1 MTLVCATHHRSVPV
15 LLGDVLLS
23 GNRPDHAEVATV
35 DNVER
40 LSFDA
45 PSLGELQLA
54 FKKYEEIDPG
64 SPVELVGSLVFDDA
78 NYTIFHWDG
87 GLKSGNFETGS
98 SFVSGSGSE
107 TFKTRI
113 TAPEYNAES
122 DNHTPDTG
130 AASWALLHICAML
143 GEEILWDANL
153 PDYFG
158 GGFDVVFFD
167 GSTFR
172 RVASIVQIFLG
183 LNVVSLGRPAEVAPS
198 GAQLVTRYEWKI
210 QCTMFCQS
218 FQNGR
223 LILERVDLKEN
234 PLIYSTTKSWADI
247 KYIRRAQ
254 APVFDGLD
262 CSERTPSEPNF
273 ALIHRRIYAGTTGF
287 AIGSSV
293 YKLPN
298 VDVTISRYKRSI
310 RLRYSRK
317 FLEDQTRDMLAA
329 FDSLGN
335 REKVEEAIA
344 RRELPPWGSGSTN
357 EQSIKYV
364 FRM

>member
-1 MTLVCATHHRSVPV
+1 M
-15 LLGDVLLS
+15 
-23 GNRPDHAEVATV
+23 
-35 DNVER
+35 
-40 LSFDA
+40 
-45 PSLGELQLA
+45 
-54 FKKYEEIDPG
+54 
-64 SPVELVGSLVFDDA
+64 
-78 NYTIFHWDG
+78 
-87 GLKSGNFETGS
+87 
-98 SFVSGSGSE
+98 SGSGSE
-107 TFKTRI
+107 IFKTRI
-113 TAPEYNAES
+113 TPPEYVVES
-122 DNHTPDTG
+122 DGHTPDTG
-130 AASWALLHICAML
+130 AASWALCRICEML
-143 GEEILWDANL
+143 GEEILWGANL

-167 GSTFR
+167 GRTFR

-183 LNVVSLGRPAEVAPS
+183 LNVVSLGRPTEVAPS
-198 GAQLVTRYEWKI
+198 GAQLVARYEWKI
-210 QCTMFCQS
+210 QCTIFCQS
-218 FQNGR
+218 FQNSR
-223 LILERVDLKEN
+223 LILERVGLEEN
-234 PLIYSTTKSWADI
+234 PLLRSTTKSWSDI
-247 KYIRRAQ
+247 KYIRTVQ

-262 CSERTPSEPNF
+262 CSERTPLGPNF
-273 ALIHRRIYAGTTGF
+273 ALIHRRIYAGTTGV
-287 AIGSSV
+287 AIGSEV

-329 FDSLGN
+329 FDSPGI